1 MRRIVKMTKKLFS
14 LLVFINITFLI
25 YSQTDGPK
33 TVFWEISG
41 NGLMKSSYLFGT
53 IHVMPKDEFVSFD
66 IADQKLEESDQLVL
80 EMEIDVPLKTQLEW
94 ARQIMLP
101 DGENLSSYM
110 DEEEFQRIK
119 AYAVDSLGVKEMMFN
134 NYLKLKPF
142 AFYSALIPNI
152 IGTKIEG
159 YDLYY
164 SKLAK
169 KHEIPVT
176 PLESFEFQIGIFDS
190 IPMERQIDMFFDEEV
205 DMKSSLLEILDLY
218 RDQDIYSMPEM
229 FKEEDSEY
237 EEFEFA
243 LLIDRNTRWAEV
255 LDTLMQENSSFI
267 AVGAA
272 HLAGSHGLIKLL
284 REKGYRV
291 EPIMLKEE
299 E

>member
-1 MRRIVKMTKKLFS
+1 MTSKFISFLII
-14 LLVFINITFLI
+14 INITVLA

-41 NGLMKSSYLFGT
+41 NGLMKNSYLFGT
-53 IHVMPKDEFVSFD
+53 IHVMPKDEFKPFD
-66 IADQKLEESDQLVL
+66 IADQKLEESEQLVM
-80 EMEIDVPLKTQLEW
+80 EMEIDVPLKTQIEW
-94 ARQIMLP
+94 ARQLMLP
-101 DGENLSSYM
+101 EGDNLSAYM
-110 DEEEFQRIK
+110 DEEEFLRIK
-119 AYAVDSLGVKEMMFN
+119 AFAVDSLGVKEMMFS
-134 NYLKLKPF
+134 NYLKMKPF

-159 YDLYY
+159 YDMYF
-164 SKLAK
+164 AK
-169 KHEIPVT
+169 NARKNEIPVA
-176 PLESFEFQIGIFDS
+176 PLETFEFQIGIFDS

-205 DMKSSLLEILDLY
+205 DMKSSLTEILDLY
-218 RDQDIYSMPEM
+218 RNQDIYSMPEM
-229 FKEEDSEY
+229 FREEDSEY
-237 EEFEFA
+237 EEFEYA
-243 LLIDRNTRWAEV
+243 ILIERNTRWAGL
-255 LDTLMQENSSFI
+255 LDSMMHEKSSFI